1 MAKSAAVQKKP
12 AAKAQTKPEET
23 AAMPWVPL
31 NCSGLFADAGEMRWS
46 CSRDFVSLDGGV
58 DSFYTDYNWR
68 FNKELETGLE
78 SGRIPVYKLTYTIDP
93 IDMAEPALLR
103 GWELQE
109 SMSLLEY
116 KLLSERSGNWK
127 CKALCYRMHNK

>member
-12 AAKAQTKPEET
+12 AAKVVDKNEKKPAAKAVQKKPAAKAQKKPEGIAGT
-23 AAMPWVPL
+23 PWVPL
-31 NCSGLFADAGEMRWS
+31 NCSALFADAGEMRWS

-78 SGRIPVYKLTYTIDP
+78 AGRMPVYKLTYTLDP
-93 IDMAEPALLR
+93 IDSAEPALLR
-103 GWELQE
+103 G
-109 SMSLLEY
+109 
-116 KLLSERSGNWK
+116 
-127 CKALCYRMHNK
+127 